1 MTMFV
6 QNHDRHHDQ
15 ERDRTSPRLQT
26 QRSYSAA
33 LPAQFLDEQGCL
45 IDALIRLA
53 FDTLGA
59 QHLDLRIYE
68 PN

>member
-1 MTMFV
+1 M
-6 QNHDRHHDQ
+6 QAQQHDRQRDQ
-15 ERDRTSPRLQT
+15 ERDRTPPRLQT

-33 LPAQFLDEQGCL
+33 LPAQLLDEQGCL

-59 QHLDLRIYE
+59 QHLELRIYE